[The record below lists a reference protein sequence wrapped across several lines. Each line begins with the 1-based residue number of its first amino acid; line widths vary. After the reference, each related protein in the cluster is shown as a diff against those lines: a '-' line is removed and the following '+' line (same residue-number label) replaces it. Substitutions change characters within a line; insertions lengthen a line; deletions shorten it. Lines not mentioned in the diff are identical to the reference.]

1 MENKKELNKLEL
13 VEELT
18 NIKKSLNVIM
28 LAMKE
33 YVDDELGTSIVDTL
47 YLNIEKLSCINES
60 LVALKNNKG
69 IY

>member
-33 YVDDELGTSIVDTL
+33 YVDDELGTSI
-47 YLNIEKLSCINES
+47 INC
-60 LVALKNNKG
+60 
-69 IY
+69 

>member
-47 YLNIEKLSCINES
+47 YLDIEKLSCLNDIVSRSLGNE
-60 LVALKNNKG
+60 
-69 IY
+69 